1 MSDISFDEGT
11 TSIDKDVN
19 VGENVIVL
27 AEIDAEET
35 VTIVKEVKAA
45 DKKKVLAE
53 IELNESDSE
62 EEETQMLSGKDL
74 NRTGSEQQGRQWYK
88 PNWK

>member
-35 VTIVKEVKAA
+35 VMIVQEVKAA
-45 DKKKVLAE
+45 DKIKVLAE
-53 IELNESDSE
+53 IELDWSDSE
-62 EEETQMLSGKDL
+62 VEEGHILSKTSNPNYKMEKMLHFLSI
-74 NRTGSEQQGRQWYK
+74 N
-88 PNWK
+88 